1 MMPDQPLNT
10 VPADLPVALRAVLNL
25 AARAKQGS
33 LDVTLWDG
41 RNLRFAGGEPGPAAS
56 LTVHHPRMARRFVL
70 GGQVAFAEAYM
81 DGDWDTSDLAALLE
95 FFLVNHEVVARHY
108 DGGLLLRAMRRLWH
122 WRRANTRTGSKRN
135 IAHHYDLGNSFYE
148 RWLDPTMTYS
158 SAVFGAPDQDLS
170 AAQRNK
176 YRLIAE
182 KLAIAPGS
190 DVLEIGCGWGG
201 FATHIAREHDCRVTA
216 ITVSKA
222 QYEYAAARVQREG
235 LADKVQVRLTDYR
248 DVDQRFDR
256 IASIE
261 MFEAVGERHWPVFF
275 GKLRDCLADGGR
287 ASLQVITIADGFFD
301 SYRRGVD
308 FIQRYIFPGGM
319 LPSPSALAAQ
329 ARRAGLAIARQEFF
343 AADYA
348 RTLAAWNQRFQ
359 AAWPELAPMGFDRR
373 FKRMWEFYLAYCE
386 AGFRRRSIDVT
397 QVALVRS

>member
-1 MMPDQPLNT
+1 MPDQQLDT
-10 VPADLPVALRAVLNL
+10 VPLDLPVALRTVLRF
-25 AARAKQGS
+25 AARATGGS
-33 LDVTLWDG
+33 LHVALWDG
-41 RNLRFAGGEPGPAAS
+41 RKLRFSGGKPGPSAS
-56 LTVHHPRMARRFVL
+56 LIIHNPRVARRFLL

-81 DGDWDTSDLAALLE
+81 DGDWDTPDLAALLE
-95 FFLVNHEVVARHY
+95 FFLVNHDTVARHY
-108 DGGLLLRAMRRLWH
+108 DGGVFMRAVRQLWH
-122 WRRANTRTGSKRN
+122 WRRDNTRRGSRRN
-135 IAHHYDLGNSFYE
+135 IAQHYDLGNAFYE

-158 SAVFGAPDQDLS
+158 SAVFGAGAEDLS
-170 AAQRNK
+170 EAQRNK

-182 KLAIAPGS
+182 KLAITPGS
-190 DVLEIGCGWGG
+190 HVLEIGCGWGG

-216 ITVSKA
+216 ITISKA
-222 QYEYAAARVQREG
+222 QHEYAAARVQREG
-235 LADKVQVRLTDYR
+235 LGEKVQVRLADYR
-248 DVDQRFDR
+248 DIDQRFDR

-275 GKLRDCLADGGR
+275 GKLRDCLTEGGR
-287 ASLQVITIADGFFD
+287 ASLQVITIADSFFD

-329 ARRAGLAIARQEFF
+329 ARRAGLAIARQDFF